1 MHNSAVLRPITN
13 LFGKVSGFA
22 NRNPT
27 RMAIILGLGLYA
39 FTVFQVPGAFS
50 VQAISTLFMMTL
62 LLSFAS
68 AGQTMVLIGGGMDFT
83 VGAVMSV
90 AAMITTSIMRGE
102 DGRFLQAFAVCMLLG
117 AAVGFINGVC
127 TTKVG
132 LPALVVT
139 LAIGNVVTRMSYLV
153 TAGTPVGRVGP
164 AFASS
169 VIYRHF
175 GFIPSLALYALILFP
190 LVFYILY
197 RSRFGRQ
204 LYLVGN
210 NPEAARLCGI
220 NVNKIKTISYMISGM
235 LSAFTGMLGVGML
248 QASRNQMFDAYAYQS
263 LIAVVVGGTSFAG
276 GVGTYGGTIAGS
288 MVMVMLNN
296 MLTALNLSQRVREIT
311 LGLVLVLILVMYN
324 RRKGVRQ

>member
-1 MHNSAVLRPITN
+1 MLSNTAGQSSSNPLSKARA
-13 LFGKVSGFA
+13 FA
-22 NRNPT
+22 KRNPALVAT
-27 RMAIILGLGLYA
+27 ALGIMLYA
-39 FTVFQVPGAFS
+39 ATVIRVPGALS
-50 VQAISTLFMMTL
+50 VPAVSTLFMMTL

-68 AGQTMVLIGGGMDFT
+68 AGQTIVLIGGGMDFT
-83 VGAVMSV
+83 VGAVMSC
-90 AAMITTSIMRGE
+90 AAMITTAMMQGQ
-102 DGRFLQAFAVCMLLG
+102 DGRFLQTFIVCIFFG
-117 AAVGFINGVC
+117 AAVGFLNGIC
-127 TTKVG
+127 TTKIG

-164 AFASS
+164 AFANS
-169 VIYRHF
+169 VIYRFF
-175 GFIPSLALYALILFP
+175 GVIPSLALYALVLFP

-210 NPEAARLCGI
+210 NPEAARLSGI
-220 NVNKIKTISYMISGM
+220 NVAKVKIMSYMISGM
-235 LSAFTGMLGVGML
+235 FSAFTGMLGVGML
-248 QASRNQMFDAYAYQS
+248 HSARNQMFDAYAYQS

-276 GVGTYGGTIAGS
+276 GIGSYGGTVAGS

-311 LGLVLVLILVMYN
+311 LGAVLVLILAMYN
-324 RRKGVRQ
+324 RRKAVRQ

>member
-1 MHNSAVLRPITN
+1 MQNNVVIRSILGVLNHIQ
-13 LFGKVSGFA
+13 KFA
-22 NRNPT
+22 SRNPT
-27 RMAIILGLGLYA
+27 RMAVILGVGLYA
-39 FTVFQVPGAFS
+39 FTVFRVPGALS
-50 VQAISTLFMMTL
+50 VSAISTLFMLTL

-90 AAMITTSIMRGE
+90 AAMITTSIMQGQ
-102 DGRFLQAFAVCMLLG
+102 DGRILQTLVVCLAFGAV
-117 AAVGFINGVC
+117 VGFINGIC

-139 LAIGNVVTRMSYLV
+139 LAIGNVVTRMSYLI
-153 TAGTPVGRVGP
+153 TAGTPVGSVGP
-164 AFASS
+164 AFFRS
-169 VIYRHF
+169 VTYRFF
-175 GFIPSLALYALILFP
+175 GVIPSLTLYAIAIFP
-190 LVFYILY
+190 LVFYLLY

-220 NVNKIKTISYMISGM
+220 NVARVKTTSYMISGM
-235 LSAFTGMLGVGML
+235 LSALTGMLGVGML
-248 QASRNQMFDAYAYQS
+248 HSARNQMFDAYAYNS

-276 GVGTYGGTIAGS
+276 GIGTYTGTVAGS

-296 MLTALNLSQRVREIT
+296 MLTALNLSQRIREIT
-311 LGLVLVLILVMYN
+311 LGLVLVLILAMYN
-324 RRKGVRQ
+324 RRKAVRQ